1 MTAGGGTASAG
12 GSAAGG
18 TAGGS
23 SAGGASGGGSSGG
36 SSGGSAAGGSATR
49 SFTWTA
55 ISYPGTYAVQSVS
68 ARGTDVF
75 AVTFTGELLHTT
87 GSSLAKVQGFSFL
100 DAADVYVSPSKKVWV
115 TGSRNNSYV
124 CETNCTDGTNYVL
137 KNNALGTD
145 WFLGLCG
152 EGEQVFAV
160 AVGTSLEGILLQYTN
175 GAWSRVTTTLGV
187 GNVRNC
193 VVAPNGDVWVS
204 GAMGVSKVVNS
215 GATPQTIDLAMQ
227 GAARWQWVALTF
239 DGGTVTDGLLVGT
252 QGGYRL
258 ARRDVSGTWTALLP
272 AINGTDLYG
281 VAAIDDHEFLT
292 VGIPAMSGP
301 AFLRFADG
309 GLSAL
314 QPAPPLIIT
323 TDAIW
328 VSSPN
333 EVFVIGRTTSGQHYL
348 YRGVR

>member
-1 MTAGGGTASAG
+1 MSGGGSAAAGGNVAGGASAGGNGAGGTSAG

-18 TAGGS
+18 
-23 SAGGASGGGSSGG
+23 
-36 SSGGSAAGGSATR
+36 AAGGSAAR
-49 SFTWTA
+49 AFTWSA
-55 ISYPGTYAVQSVS
+55 ISYPGGYAVQSVS
-68 ARGTDVF
+68 ARGADVY

-87 GSSLAKVQGFSFL
+87 GASLTKVQGFSFT
-100 DAADVYVSPSKKVWV
+100 DAADVYLSPLGKVWV
-115 TGSRNNSYV
+115 TGSRSNSYV
-124 CETNCTDGTNYVL
+124 CEANCTDGANYTL
-137 KNNALGTD
+137 KNNTTGTD

-160 AVGTSLEGILLQYTN
+160 AVGTSLEGILLRYSN

-204 GAMGVSKVVNS
+204 GANGVSKVVNG
-215 GATPQTIDLAMQ
+215 GANPQPIDLAMQ

-258 ARRDVSGTWTALLP
+258 ARRDASGTWTSLLP
-272 AINGTDLYG
+272 GITGTDLYG
-281 VAAIDDHEFLT
+281 VAAIDDHEFLA
-292 VGIPAMSGP
+292 VGNSMSGP
-301 AFLRFADG
+301 PFLRFADG

-314 QPAPPLIIT
+314 QPAPPLILSA
-323 TDAIW
+323 DAIW

-333 EVFVIGRTTSGQHYL
+333 EVFVIGQTSSGQRTL

>member
-1 MTAGGGTASAG
+1 MTTGGGTVSAG

-18 TAGGS
+18 TAGGAVAGGANA
-23 SAGGASGGGSSGG
+23 AGGASVGGGTT
-36 SSGGSAAGGSATR
+36 AGGTASRA
-49 SFTWTA
+49 FTWSA
-55 ISYPGTYAVQSVS
+55 LSYPGVYAVRSVA
-68 ARGTDVF
+68 ARGADVY

-87 GSSLAKVQGFSFL
+87 GSSLVKVQNFAFP
-100 DAADVYVSPSKKVWV
+100 DAADVYVSPSGKVWV
-115 TGSRNNSYV
+115 TGSRNIAYV
-124 CETNCTDGTNYVL
+124 CEANCTAGANYVM
-137 KNNALGTD
+137 KSNSQGTD

-152 EGEQVFAV
+152 DGDQVFAV
-160 AVGTSLEGILLQYTN
+160 AFGTSLEGILMQYSGGTF
-175 GAWSRVTTTLGV
+175 SRVTTSLGV

-204 GAMGVSKVVNS
+204 GANGVSKVVNG
-215 GATPQTIDLAMQ
+215 GAAPQPIDLAMQ

-239 DGGTVTDGLLVGT
+239 DGGAVTDGLLVGT

-258 ARRDVSGTWTALLP
+258 AHRQPSGTWVSLLP
-272 AINGTDLYG
+272 GITGTDLYG
-281 VAAIDDHEFLT
+281 VAAIDDHEFLA
-292 VGIPAMSGP
+292 VGRSMGGP
-301 AFLRFADG
+301 SFMRFADG

-314 QPAPPLIIT
+314 QPAPPLLIN

-333 EVFVIGRTTSGQHYL
+333 EVFVIGETTSGQRYL

>member
-1 MTAGGGTASAG
+1 MGGGTVGGGFVSGG
-12 GSAAGG
+12 GSSAGG
-18 TAGGS
+18 TAGG
-23 SAGGASGGGSSGG
+23 AS
-36 SSGGSAAGGSATR
+36 SSGGSAAGGSTAGGSATTR
-49 SFTWTA
+49 AFSWAA
-55 ISYPGTYAVQSVS
+55 ISYPAGTAVQSVT
-68 ARGTDVF
+68 ARGNDIY

-87 GSSLAKVQGFSFL
+87 GASLVRVPNFTFA
-100 DAADVYVSPSKKVWV
+100 DAADVYLSPSGKVWV
-115 TGSRNNSYV
+115 TGSRNNSLV
-124 CETNCTDGTNYVL
+124 CEGNCTDGASYVQ
-137 KNNALGTD
+137 KNNPTGTD
-145 WFLGLCG
+145 FFLGLCG

-160 AVGTSLEGILLQYTN
+160 AVGTSLEGILMQYGN
-175 GAWSRVTTTLGV
+175 GAWSRVTTSLGV

-204 GAMGVSKVVNS
+204 GATGVSKVVNG

-258 ARRDVSGTWTALLP
+258 ARRDPVGTWLSLLP
-272 AINGTDLYG
+272 GVTGTDLYG
-281 VAAIDDHEFLT
+281 VAALDDHEFLA
-292 VGIPAMSGP
+292 VGASASGP
-301 AFLRFADG
+301 RFLHFADG

-314 QPAPPLIIT
+314 QPAPPLLVS

-333 EVFVIGRTTSGQHYL
+333 EVFIIGQVSSGQRLL

>member
-1 MTAGGGTASAG
+1 M
-12 GSAAGG
+12 
-18 TAGGS
+18 
-23 SAGGASGGGSSGG
+23 
-36 SSGGSAAGGSATR
+36 
-49 SFTWTA
+49 
-55 ISYPGTYAVQSVS
+55 QSVS
-68 ARGTDVF
+68 ARGNDIY

-87 GSSLAKVQGFSFL
+87 GSSLVKVQGFTFP
-100 DAADVYVSPSKKVWV
+100 DAADVYLSPTGKVWV
-115 TGSRNNSYV
+115 TSSRNNSYV
-124 CETNCTDGTNYVL
+124 CESDCADGTNYLV
-137 KNNALGTD
+137 KNNAQGTD

-160 AVGTSLEGILLQYTN
+160 AMGTSLEGILLQYSN

-204 GAMGVSKVVNS
+204 GASGVSKVVNG
-215 GATPQTIDLAMQ
+215 GAAPQTIDLAMQ

-258 ARRDVSGTWTALLP
+258 ARRDPSGTWTALLP
-272 AINGTDLYG
+272 GLTGTDLYG
-281 VAAIDDHEFLT
+281 VAAIDDHEFLA
-292 VGIPAMSGP
+292 VGRSMSGP
-301 AFLRFADG
+301 SSFMRFVDG
-309 GLSAL
+309 GLTAL
-314 QPAPPLIIT
+314 QPAPPLLIT
-323 TDAIW
+323 ADAIW

-333 EVFVIGRTTSGQHYL
+333 EVFIIGQTTSGQRYL

>member
-1 MTAGGGTASAG
+1 MTRAFSWG
-12 GSAAGG
+12 
-18 TAGGS
+18 
-23 SAGGASGGGSSGG
+23 
-36 SSGGSAAGGSATR
+36 
-49 SFTWTA
+49 A
-55 ISYPGTYAVQSVS
+55 ISYPGGTAVQSVT
-68 ARGTDVF
+68 ARGNDIY

-87 GSSLAKVQGFSFL
+87 GASLTRVPNFTFA
-100 DAADVYVSPSKKVWV
+100 DAADVYLSPSGRVWV
-115 TGSRNNSYV
+115 TGNRSNSFV
-124 CETNCTDGTNYVL
+124 CESNCTDGANYVQ
-137 KNNALGTD
+137 KNNATGTD
-145 WFLGLCG
+145 FFLGLCG

-160 AVGTSLEGILLQYTN
+160 ATGTSLEGILLQYST
-175 GAWSRVTTTLGV
+175 GAWRRVTTTLGV

-204 GAMGVSKVVNS
+204 GAMGVSKVVNG

-258 ARRDVSGTWTALLP
+258 ARRDPSGTWLSLLP
-272 AINGTDLYG
+272 GLTGTDLYG
-281 VAAIDDHEFLT
+281 VAALDDHEFLT
-292 VGIPAMSGP
+292 VGLSMGGP
-301 AFLRFADG
+301 PFMRFEDG

-314 QPAPPLIIT
+314 QPAPPLIVT
-323 TDAIW
+323 TNAIW

-333 EVFVIGRTTSGQHYL
+333 EVFVIGQTSSGQRYL